1 MTLAIKPPAQAITH
15 DPVCGME
22 VEPARA
28 ARAVERD
35 GTTYYFCSPQC
46 ADQFTD
52 AGNPRQAVSHLELH
66 VPALKDTSSAATV
79 EAVVR
84 KLPGIGKVT
93 ADPVAGRVSVDYETA
108 HVSEAKLRS
117 TISAAGYN
125 VDDRKS
131 TADATAEPA
140 DQEEE
145 ARRSEYRH
153 LMRKVWIAGGI
164 SVPVVLLSYPTLF
177 PVLRDLPWLATGS
190 EGLLWTWRLLGILT
204 LPILLWGGSQF
215 FQGAWAAA
223 KSRSANMNTLV
234 AVGTTAAW
242 VYSTVAVVAPQIFPS
257 AETAQT
263 YYDVV
268 SVVIALVVFGSALEI
283 RAKGRTGEAMKKLI
297 GLQAKTARVV
307 RDGEELDVPIEQVL
321 VADSIIVRPGE
332 KIPVD
337 GVLVVGA
344 SAVDES
350 MVTGESIPSEKQ
362 AGDEVIGGTINRT
375 GSFTFRAT
383 RVGADT
389 ALSNIV
395 RMVQDAQGSKA
406 PIQRVVDRV
415 SGYFV
420 PAVLITAIAAF
431 MAWFTFGPQPALAY
445 AVIAFVTVLIIACP
459 CALGLATP
467 TSLTV
472 GIGKA
477 AQNGVLIRSGDAL
490 QTAMKLD
497 AIVLDKTGTIT
508 LGKPSLTDV
517 VAGELAEN
525 EVLRLAAA
533 VDRASEHPL
542 AEAIVNGART
552 RQIDVP
558 DAEDFEAIPGHGSQA
573 TVEGQ
578 LVLVGNLKF
587 MTDRSVPAGALE
599 TTAEAL
605 ATDGKTPM
613 FVAVDGR
620 LAGLVACADTVKEDS
635 RNAIAR
641 LKALGIE
648 VYMITGDNKR
658 TAEAIARSVGVDH
671 VLAEVLPADKAHEVQ
686 KLQLQGKVVA
696 MVGDGI
702 NDAPALAQA
711 DVGIA
716 IGTGTDVA
724 IEASDIT
731 LISGSLRGV
740 ATAIE
745 VSRATMRNVRQN
757 LFGAF
762 VYNGLG
768 LPVAAGLLFP
778 FFGILLSPILA
789 AAAMAMSSVTV
800 VTNAN
805 RLRSFKPREV
815 TP

>member
-15 DPVCGME
+15 DPVCGMD
-22 VEPARA
+22 VDPARA
-28 ARAVERD
+28 ARAIERD
-35 GTTYYFCSPQC
+35 GTTYYFCSSGC
-46 ADQFTD
+46 ADAFS
-52 AGNPRQAVSHLELH
+52 GIKVSDPVQVINNAPL
-66 VPALKDTSSAATV
+66 T
-79 EAVVR
+79 EAS
-84 KLPGIGKVT
+84 
-93 ADPVAGRVSVDYETA
+93 ADPG
-108 HVSEAKLRS
+108 
-117 TISAAGYN
+117 
-125 VDDRKS
+125 DR
-131 TADATAEPA
+131 
-140 DQEEE
+140 EED

-153 LMRKVWIAGGI
+153 LMRKVWIAGLI

-177 PVLRDLPWLATGS
+177 PVLKDLPWLAAGS
-190 EGLLWTWRLLGILT
+190 GGLLWTWRVLGILT
-204 LPILLWGGSQF
+204 LPILIWGGSQF

-307 RDGEELDVPIEQVL
+307 RDAQELDVPIEEVL
-321 VADSIIVRPGE
+321 VGDSIIVRPGE

-420 PAVLITAIAAF
+420 PAVLITAIVSF
-431 MAWFTFGPQPALAY
+431 MAWYTFGPQPALAY

-525 EVLRLAAA
+525 DVLRLAAA

-542 AEAIVNGART
+542 AEAIVNGAKT

-558 DAEDFEAIPGHGSQA
+558 DAEAFQAVPGHGSQA

-587 MTDRSVPAGALE
+587 MTDRSVPTGNLE
-599 TTAEAL
+599 ATAETL

-686 KLQLQGKVVA
+686 KLQLSGKVVA

-805 RLRSFKPREV
+805 RLRSFKPKEV

>member
-1 MTLAIKPPAQAITH
+1 
-15 DPVCGME
+15 
-22 VEPARA
+22 
-28 ARAVERD
+28 
-35 GTTYYFCSPQC
+35 
-46 ADQFTD
+46 
-52 AGNPRQAVSHLELH
+52 
-66 VPALKDTSSAATV
+66 
-79 EAVVR
+79 
-84 KLPGIGKVT
+84 
-93 ADPVAGRVSVDYETA
+93 
-108 HVSEAKLRS
+108 
-117 TISAAGYN
+117 
-125 VDDRKS
+125 
-131 TADATAEPA
+131 
-140 DQEEE
+140 
-145 ARRSEYRH
+145 
-153 LMRKVWIAGGI
+153 
-164 SVPVVLLSYPTLF
+164 
-177 PVLRDLPWLATGS
+177 
-190 EGLLWTWRLLGILT
+190 
-204 LPILLWGGSQF
+204 
-215 FQGAWAAA
+215 
-223 KSRSANMNTLV
+223 MNTLV

-307 RDGEELDVPIEQVL
+307 RDAQELDVPIEEVL
-321 VADSIIVRPGE
+321 VGDSIIVRPGE

-420 PAVLITAIAAF
+420 PAVLITAIVSF
-431 MAWFTFGPQPALAY
+431 MAWYTFGPQPALAY

-525 EVLRLAAA
+525 DVLRLAAA

-542 AEAIVNGART
+542 AEAIVNGAKT

-558 DAEDFEAIPGHGSQA
+558 DAEAFQAVPGHGSQA

-587 MTDRSVPAGALE
+587 MTDRSVPTGNLE
-599 TTAEAL
+599 ATAETL

-686 KLQLQGKVVA
+686 KLQLAGKVVA

-768 LPVAAGLLFP
+768 LPVAAGLLYP

-805 RLRSFKPREV
+805 RIRSFKPREV